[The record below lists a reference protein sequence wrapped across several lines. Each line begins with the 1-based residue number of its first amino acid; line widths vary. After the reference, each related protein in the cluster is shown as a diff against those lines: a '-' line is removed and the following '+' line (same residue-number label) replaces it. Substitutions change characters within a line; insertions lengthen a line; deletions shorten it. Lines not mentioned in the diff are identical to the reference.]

1 MGKKKQNKNGKKNAS
16 SKSNTYSV
24 TKMTIISLASI
35 PLVMTLGNS
44 MLIPVLPILEKKV
57 DISSFQSS
65 MIITSYS
72 IAAILLIPV
81 AGYLSDRIGRKAVIL
96 PSLLLSLI
104 GGLIAGF
111 ASWKMDDPYTWII
124 IGRILQ
130 GIGAAGAMP
139 IVLPLVGDLYK
150 DDDEKTSSTLGLIET
165 SNTFGKVL
173 SPILGS
179 AFAALLWFLP
189 FFSISIFSLLAIILI
204 FFFVK
209 TPKDKSKPDKFKVFL
224 SKIKHT
230 FKKEGKWLISIFLNG
245 VFVMFVLF
253 GVLFFL
259 SEELEK
265 IHHIKGIKKGFIL
278 AIPLLFLCI
287 ASFLTGRKIKGKL
300 SVMKRIMIV
309 SLIAT
314 SASVV
319 FVGFVK
325 EKLILLLIITS
336 ILGIAIGVL
345 LPVLDAVITENI
357 KKQQRGTISSF
368 YSSARF
374 IGVAAGPPIVSLVMK
389 DFVNGLYII
398 SGIIGLILLFI
409 VIKCVKVEEIERKNK
424 TA

>member
-1 MGKKKQNKNGKKNAS
+1 MSKKHRHNGKKAS
-16 SKSNTYSV
+16 TKKSNHFTV
-24 TKMTIISLASI
+24 TKMCILSLASI

-72 IAAILLIPV
+72 IAAIILIPV

-96 PSLLLSLI
+96 PSLLLALI

-111 ASWKMDDPYTWII
+111 ASWKLDDPFTWII

-130 GIGAAGAMP
+130 GIGASGAMP
-139 IVLPLVGDLYK
+139 IVLPLVGDIYK
-150 DDDEKTSSTLGLIET
+150 DDDEKTSATLGIIET

-189 FFSISIFSLLAIILI
+189 FFSISIFSLISILLI
-204 FFFVK
+204 MFFVK
-209 TPKDKSKPDKFKVFL
+209 PPKEKRKPDKLKVFL
-224 SKIKHT
+224 SKVKHT
-230 FKKEGKWLISIFLNG
+230 FKKEGKWLLSIFLNG
-245 VFVMFVLF
+245 IFVMFVLF

-259 SEELEK
+259 SEELER
-265 IHHIKGIKKGFIL
+265 IHQIKGIKKGFVL

-287 ASFLTGRKIKGKL
+287 ASFLTGRKIQGKL
-300 SVMKRIMIV
+300 SLMKKIMVV
-309 SLIAT
+309 SLAFSSI
-314 SASVV
+314 SVI

-325 EKLILLLIITS
+325 DKLILLLIVTS
-336 ILGIAIGVL
+336 VLGVAIGVL
-345 LPVLDAVITENI
+345 LPVLDALITENI

-374 IGVAAGPPIVSLVMK
+374 IGVAAGPPVVSLVL
-389 DFVNGLYII
+389 DNFLNGLYITF
-398 SGIIGLILLFI
+398 SVAGLILLFM
-409 VIKCVKVEEIERKNK
+409 VIKFIDVEELEKRNK
-424 TA
+424 AL